1 MKTYNTHKAGWMQNN
16 ILYNILYCNRVVLR
30 QYRPNNI
37 FCSCSCWWLLCTCE
51 LGLKMSNR
59 QSSKQSCSFPL
70 VSRMWNCKRPTSSR
84 ISIIPDTATVKHH
97 TSTQIHNV
105 YLSTEESS
113 KPRAKIHKNY
123 VLCFFFTN
131 IHPTSIFFKDPFKGF
146 KEVTITM
153 HKYVKNYVPVYA
165 NDRQWY

>member
-1 MKTYNTHKAGWMQNN
+1 MKHIIYIRLVGCRIIFYIIYYIVTGPFY
-16 ILYNILYCNRVVLR
+16 ISIE
-30 QYRPNNI
+30 YRPNNI

-59 QSSKQSCSFPL
+59 QSSKRSCSFPL
-70 VSRMWNCKRPTSSR
+70 VSRMWNCERPTSSR

-113 KPRAKIHKNY
+113 KPRAKIHTNY
-123 VLCFFFTN
+123 VLCFFYQ
-131 IHPTSIFFKDPFKGF
+131 HPSNKHFFFKRSF
-146 KEVTITM
+146 
-153 HKYVKNYVPVYA
+153 
-165 NDRQWY
+165 